1 VPPRPSMLVY
11 RRSDAKQ
18 TMKMMGARRSARFA
32 CRGWIAG
39 RGVHRV
45 GRTSAVSRLV
55 HLRRFPPS
63 RLLAPSRTRRRH
75 TRVFSPRR
83 RSAVSEALAVRRQE
97 VRFRFHFSSTRKSI
111 FHGISSLVLRGLIR
125 ASSIAEPTVGYKT
138 SAMSSIVLLE
148 PTCTTSLSRNKTHT
162 YFKTNFDQKN

>member
-1 VPPRPSMLVY
+1 MSAIAPDQTSNASFTYSYPRKFVQHAYAYPPFMQSSIY

-75 TRVFSPRR
+75 RGVLAAPPLGRLGSP
-83 RSAVSEALAVRRQE
+83 SGSP
-97 VRFRFHFSSTRKSI
+97 S
-111 FHGISSLVLRGLIR
+111 RGLLPI
-125 ASSIAEPTVGYKT
+125 SF
-138 SAMSSIVLLE
+138 LLHKE
-148 PTCTTSLSRNKTHT
+148 IHLSW
-162 YFKTNFDQKN
+162 D